1 MNIFIRL
8 LTKIYIHIYR
18 YSGVFSLQLSVH
30 TYYATL
36 LGIFKAYK
44 YIHSCDHCPQVDT
57 DHLFND
63 SRDRCVQ
70 DIQMDLDIK
79 NLHAAVI
86 FSLDMFDLQTYGEC
100 EWNRQLNF
108 CVGFFIPM
116 YIVML
121 IDKGT
126 PTPRCCQNNVSRAS
140 L

>member
-1 MNIFIRL
+1 M
-8 LTKIYIHIYR
+8 T
-18 YSGVFSLQLSVH
+18 
-30 TYYATL
+30 
-36 LGIFKAYK
+36 
-44 YIHSCDHCPQVDT
+44 PQVDT

-63 SRDRCVQ
+63 SRDRRVQ

-79 NLHAAVI
+79 YLQATVI

-108 CVGFFIPM
+108 CVGFLIPM

-121 IDKGT
+121 INKGT